1 MISTLISTY
10 ILALLSRLMEGRKKY
25 IQSKY
30 FLVILAIVLILIAGL
45 RTNIGDTGT
54 YIRSYIDF
62 EGKTLSEALENKGDW
77 GFYLFTYYIYQI
89 SSNPQVMIFINAL
102 ITQILYLRFFLR
114 YKSLLELEVFMYISS
129 GYYFVT
135 MNGIRQSLAAGIIM
149 IGTKYIISGNFKKFF
164 IIIVAASI
172 FHQSAL
178 IMIPIY
184 FISRMKPWSK
194 KIFIMIGIAVVGTI
208 LFYEL
213 LPILERIL
221 QGTNYEH
228 YIKVFQEGTEQGA
241 NILRVLVAAVPLVLA
256 YIRRKDLEDSSF
268 NRVFINMS
276 VINFVFMLFSLQTW
290 IFARF
295 TMYFNMFNFIL
306 LPSVI
311 SSWKSNK
318 EKRLLY
324 ILFIICYLLFF
335 MKEQMTAERI
345 RFYKF

>member
-1 MISTLISTY
+1 MKDKNKN
-10 ILALLSRLMEGRKKY
+10 M
-25 IQSKY
+25 QSLY
-30 FLVILAIVLILIAGL
+30 FLVLVIIIIILVSGL

-54 YIRSYIDF
+54 YVRSYIDF
-62 EGKTLSEALENKGDW
+62 EGKTLSEALENKGDF
-77 GFYLFTYYIYQI
+77 GYYLFTYYIYQI
-89 SSNPQVMIFINAL
+89 SSNPQVMIFINAF
-102 ITQILYLRFFLR
+102 ITQLLYFKFFLKYR
-114 YKSLLELEVFMYISS
+114 SLLELQVFMYISS

-149 IGTKYIISGNFKKFF
+149 IGTKYIINGNFKKFF
-164 IIIVAASI
+164 IVILLSSI

-184 FISRMKPWSK
+184 FIARMKPWSK
-194 KIFIMIGIAVVGTI
+194 KIFIMIGLAVVGTL

-241 NILRVLVAAVPLVLA
+241 NILRVLVAAVPLVLV
-256 YIRRKDLEDSSF
+256 YIRRDYLEDT
-268 NRVFINMS
+268 NYNKIFINMS
-276 VINFVFMLFSLQTW
+276 VINFVFMIFSLQTW

-311 SSWKSNK
+311 SSWKPNK

-324 ILFIICYLLFF
+324 ILFIIFYLLFF
-335 MKEQMTAERI
+335 MKEQMTAEII